1 MSEATPDFGFRIG
14 ADRSVAALEGAA
26 AADPSSV
33 LAQGAGEGG
42 GYVWRH
48 VQGTPEALAER
59 LQGFGLDEAVK
70 TALTAEETRP
80 RCTPHGGGA
89 ILVLRGVNLNL
100 GAEPEDMV
108 SLRLWVEE
116 GQLVSCGV
124 RPLKALQDVAAM
136 VRGGRAPRAP
146 GEMVAA
152 FALRIADRA
161 EPVVA
166 ELNEKLDAIAE
177 GLEGETLS
185 ETRRALADIRQVATG
200 LRRYMFPQRDALT
213 TFEVEGFDWVSREA
227 LSHLREAID
236 RLTRLSEE
244 LDAIRDRAQ
253 IVHDQV
259 MDARAEQMNTQMFVL
274 TIVSAFFLPI
284 GFLTGLLG
292 INVGG
297 VPLAENANGF
307 VIVCGAICAVLIAQ
321 YAVFK
326 KLKLF

>member
-1 MSEATPDFGFRIG
+1 MNDVTPAFGFQIG
-14 ADRSVAALEGAA
+14 TDRSVKALEGAA
-26 AADPSSV
+26 APS
-33 LAQGAGEGG
+33 GAE

-48 VQGTPEALAER
+48 VQGTPEQLLSGLAE
-59 LQGFGLDEAVK
+59 FELDEAVK

-108 SLRLWVEE
+108 SLRLWVEG
-116 GQLVSCGV
+116 GQVVSCGV
-124 RPLKALQDVAAM
+124 RPLNALQDVVGM
-136 VRGGRAPRAP
+136 VRGGRAPRSPA
-146 GEMVAA
+146 EMVAA
-152 FALRIADRA
+152 FSLRIADRA

-166 ELNEKLDAIAE
+166 ELNEKLDE
-177 GLEGETLS
+177 VSDRLEGETLS
-185 ETRRALADIRQVATG
+185 ETRRALADIRQVATA

-227 LSHLREAID
+227 LSQLREAID

-244 LDAIRDRAQ
+244 LDTIRDRAQ

-284 GFLTGLLG
+284 GFITGLLG

-297 VPLAENANGF
+297 VPLADSANGF
-307 VIVCGAICAVLIAQ
+307 IIICGIIVAVLIGQ

>member
-1 MSEATPDFGFRIG
+1 MSDETPDFGFLIG
-14 ADRSVAALEGAA
+14 TDRSVAALEGAA
-26 AADPSSV
+26 APSD
-33 LAQGAGEGG
+33 GA

-48 VQGTPEALAER
+48 
-59 LQGFGLDEAVK
+59 LQGAPDALLSGLEGLGLDEAVK

-80 RCTPHGGGA
+80 RCTPHGSGA

-124 RPLKALQDVAAM
+124 RPLNALQDVVGM
-136 VRGGRAPRAP
+136 VRGGRAPRTPA
-146 GEMVAA
+146 EMIAA
-152 FALRIADRA
+152 FSLRIADRA

-166 ELNEKLDAIAE
+166 ELNETLDEIAE
-177 GLEGETLS
+177 RLEGETLS
-185 ETRRALADIRQVATG
+185 DTRRALADVRQVATG

-227 LSHLREAID
+227 LSQLREAID

-284 GFLTGLLG
+284 GFITGLLD

-297 VPLAENANGF
+297 VPLAESANGF
-307 VIVCGAICAVLIAQ
+307 VIICGVIVAVLIAQ
-321 YAVFK
+321 FALFK

>member
-1 MSEATPDFGFRIG
+1 MNDVTPAFGFQIG
-14 ADRSVAALEGAA
+14 TDRSVKALEGAA
-26 AADPSSV
+26 APSD
-33 LAQGAGEGG
+33 AA
-42 GYVWRH
+42 GYVWRN
-48 VQGTPEALAER
+48 VQGTPEQLSSGLAE
-59 LQGFGLDEAVK
+59 FELDEAVK

-108 SLRLWVEE
+108 SLRLWVEG
-116 GQLVSCGV
+116 GQVVSCGV
-124 RPLKALQDVAAM
+124 RPLNALQDVAGM
-136 VRGGRAPRAP
+136 VRGGRAPRSPA
-146 GEMVAA
+146 EMVAA
-152 FALRIADRA
+152 FSLRIADRA

-166 ELNEKLDAIAE
+166 ELNEKLDE
-177 GLEGETLS
+177 VSDRLEGETLS
-185 ETRRALADIRQVATG
+185 ETRRELDDIRQVATA

-227 LSHLREAID
+227 LSQLREAID

-284 GFLTGLLG
+284 GFITGLLG

-297 VPLAENANGF
+297 VPLADSANGF
-307 VIVCGAICAVLIAQ
+307 VIICGIIVAVLIGQ